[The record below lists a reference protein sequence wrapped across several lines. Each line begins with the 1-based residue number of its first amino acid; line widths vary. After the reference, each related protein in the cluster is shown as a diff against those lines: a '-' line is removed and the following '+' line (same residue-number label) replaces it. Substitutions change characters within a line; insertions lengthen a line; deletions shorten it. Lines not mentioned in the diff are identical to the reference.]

1 MFCRNCGNQLPE
13 NALFCGNCGTK
24 VEAQAA
30 PQQPAYT
37 APQQPA
43 YEAPQ
48 QPVYTA
54 PQVTPVVAPER
65 PQEDPELNSLAT
77 NTMILG
83 IVGLALSEM
92 GLPGLIVSNI
102 ALNKAAEFERKA
114 GKLFGKAKIGRN
126 LAKPG
131 KIVGIVMTI
140 FWAVYFLVA
149 VIAGIASAL

>member
-24 VEAQAA
+24 VEAQTA

-54 PQVTPVVAPER
+54 PQVAPVVAPER

-140 FWAVYFLVA
+140 FWAVYFLIA